1 MLVQLGSNPVNT
13 EGETSV
19 CSLNRAQGIHTTTK
33 HSIMTLF
40 TSLIFNKFSDL
51 FGIVYVA
58 VVKNEDTA
66 RARIWVCQR
75 DLLKEILSI
84 VHRTGVRTI
93 PHGHG
98 EIGENT
104 LMLLILGL
112 CRR

>member
-1 MLVQLGSNPVNT
+1 MLVRLGSNQVNT
-13 EGETSV
+13 EGETLV
-19 CSLNRAQGIHTTTK
+19 CSLEGTQEIHIMTK
-33 HSIMTLF
+33 NSIMNLL

-93 PHGHG
+93 SHGHG

-112 CRR
+112 CHR